1 MNILFSYIIFG
12 IGFILSAKIFN
23 IIVDNNIDSLLLY
36 INGNLTDKLQF
47 IFNGYSFIGGY
58 LGGICLL
65 IFYCKIIKLD
75 YKKILSLYLPS
86 LLLLYSVLKFICLT
100 LDCCKSS
107 IIPIQLIE
115 IISSFILYTIIYVK
129 YKNLSINKIIGLS
142 LLFFGS
148 CRFVLSVF
156 RDYIFSKS
164 FYIIEIICLIFICIG
179 IFYFKKKK

>member
-23 IIVDNNIDSLLLY
+23 IIVDNVDSLLLY
-36 INGNLTDKLQF
+36 INGSLTDKLQF

-58 LGGICLL
+58 IGGICLL
-65 IFYCKIIKLD
+65 IVYCKIIKLD

-86 LLLLYSVLKFICLT
+86 LLLLYSILKFICLT

-115 IISSFILYTIIYVK
+115 IIFNFILYIIIYIK
-129 YKNLSINKIIGLS
+129 YQKLSINKIIGLS
-142 LLFFGS
+142 FIFFGS
-148 CRFVLSVF
+148 CRFVLSFF
-156 RDYIFSKS
+156 RDYVFSKS